1 MPQRVSIEGLQMYN
15 ELKDFGYMWMW
26 GMMLV
31 GAITWIIH
39 QIRESAFQSGY
50 WKGRQAGWDSHRRMT
65 NIQKKSDQVFDY
77 DNYN

>member
-1 MPQRVSIEGLQMYN
+1 MPQIVSIEGLQMYN

-39 QIRESAFQSGY
+39 QVRESAFQSCY

-65 NIQKKSDQVFDY
+65 NIQKKSDEVFDY
-77 DNYN
+77 DHYN

>member
-1 MPQRVSIEGLQMYN
+1 MPQSVSIEGLQMYN

-50 WKGRQAGWDSHRRMT
+50 WKGRQSGWDSHRRMT
-65 NIQKKSDQVFDY
+65 NIQKKSDEVFDY
-77 DNYN
+77 DHYN